1 MHRLFISMSAA
12 LAAAVL
18 LMVGVSGRAPA
29 GSRAATPEPRPDGGP
44 APTVIATVPP
54 RPDVPAGFA
63 TPPPAGTPEPRPDGY
78 VPTATPCAGG
88 ERMGCL

>member
-1 MHRLFISMSAA
+1 MSRLVST
-12 LAAAVL
+12 LAAAIAAAL
-18 LMVGVSGRAPA
+18 FMLALAGPGGSG
-29 GSRAATPEPRPDGGP
+29 GLSAATPEPRPDGGP